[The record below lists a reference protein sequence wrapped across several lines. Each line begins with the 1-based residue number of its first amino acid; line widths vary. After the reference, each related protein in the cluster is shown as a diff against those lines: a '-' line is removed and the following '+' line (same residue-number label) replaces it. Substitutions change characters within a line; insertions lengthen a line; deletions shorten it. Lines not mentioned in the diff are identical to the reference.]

1 MKPKFQPP
9 WISTDEEI
17 PEIDE
22 PVLAILRSYRNKPVL
37 AVISEGEG
45 WMLAETPM
53 HRSYRLTEPPI
64 AWMPIPRLMENR

>member
-9 WISTDEEI
+9 WISTDVEI

-22 PVLAILRSYRNKPVL
+22 PVLVILRSHRNKPVL
-37 AVISEGEG
+37 AVISECEG

>member
-1 MKPKFQPP
+1 MPSKFQPP

-22 PVLAILRSYRNKPVL
+22 PVLAILRSHRNKPVN
-37 AVISEGEG
+37 AVIDEHQG
-45 WMLAETPM
+45 WMIAETPV
-53 HRSYRLTEPPI
+53 HKSYRLTETPF

>member
-1 MKPKFQPP
+1 MTPKFQPP

-22 PVLAILRSYRNKPVL
+22 PVLAILRSHRNKPVN
-37 AVISEGEG
+37 AVIDEREG

-53 HRSYRLTEPPI
+53 HRSYRLTDPPI